1 MARATRGLLTGLLA
15 LLLAAV
21 AVQGAAYAEPGP
33 FFHHRLNE
41 KEGAGTKIEEKSP
54 EKFNGEG
61 GEQKLKA
68 HISTEPIE
76 IVTKSQQVKG
86 FIYNTA
92 LQGQAKVLMIF
103 KEPKL
108 VKPSL
113 PECEVKIGESNT
125 VKFRV
130 YLTWKWNG
138 LKEQLS
144 VSPQRKVQGFDG
156 IVIDKEI
163 AAGATELPKGQ
174 FTTVTLSKCSILNG
188 KFAVNGSATAPKLVP
203 ATLEEWKKELKLAY
217 AEGRLKQHF
226 WNSKEFI
233 GGETGLIFAGNEADL
248 SGEGSLHAEQQEV
261 AVFEK

>member
-1 MARATRGLLTGLLA
+1 MARRTRSLPLGLLT
-15 LLLAAV
+15 LLLVAV
-21 AVQGAAYAEPGP
+21 AAQGTAYAEPGP
-33 FFHHRLNE
+33 FFHHRLTGA
-41 KEGAGTKIEEKSP
+41 EGPGTKIEEKSP
-54 EKFNGEG
+54 ENFSGEG
-61 GEQKLKA
+61 GEQRLKGSIA
-68 HISTEPIE
+68 GTPIE

-86 FIYNTA
+86 FLYNTS
-92 LQGQAKVLMIF
+92 LQGQAKTLMIF
-103 KEPKL
+103 HEPRL
-108 VKPSL
+108 AKPEL
-113 PECEVKIGESNT
+113 AGCEVKIGTNNT

-138 LKEQLS
+138 TKEQLLAN
-144 VSPQRKVQGFDG
+144 PQRKVQGFDG

-174 FTTVTLSKCSILNG
+174 FTTVTLTKCGVIGGTFSV
-188 KFAVNGSATAPKLVP
+188 AGSATAPKLVP

-233 GGETGLIFAGNEADL
+233 GGETGLTFAGNEADL
-248 SGEGSLHAEQQEV
+248 SGEGTLHAAQQEI